1 MSGTGVAPPLVT
13 VAMPVYNAGNHLR
26 LAIAS
31 IVQQTFTDWEL
42 LVMDDG
48 SSDGALNLLAQEL
61 DDPRIKVL
69 QDGLNLGIAIRLN
82 QAIDQARGR
91 YFARMDA
98 DDISFPERFATQVAA
113 LQKDTALSLVATRA
127 ITVDEFNRVSGSF
140 PYAISHANICAR
152 PWLGFHFP
160 HPTWMGKTEWFRAH
174 RYAVP
179 APYLCEDQELLLRS
193 YRNSRF
199 ATVDEVLFAYRV
211 KSSTDWRRFPE
222 IRRAMADYQL
232 RYFIRSG
239 RWHFAAMALL
249 AFLGKRGVDK
259 WRQWT
264 HAPHLSKTQG
274 ISAEMERQ
282 WCSVLLRVAG
292 ESRMP

>member
-1 MSGTGVAPPLVT
+1 MSGTGVAPPVVT

-98 DDISFPERFATQVAA
+98 DDISFPERFAKQVSA

-140 PYAISHANICAR
+140 PYAISHADICAR

-160 HPTWMGKTEWFRAH
+160 HPTWMGKTEWFRTH
-174 RYAVP
+174 RYTVP

-193 YRNSRF
+193 HRNSRF

-211 KSSTDWRRFPE
+211 KSSTNWRRFSK
-222 IRRAMADYQL
+222 IRRAMACYQL
-232 RYFIRSG
+232 QYFIRSG
-239 RWHFAAMALL
+239 RWHSAVMALL
-249 AFLGKRGVDK
+249 AFLVKRSLDQ

-264 HAPHLSKTQG
+264 NAPHLAKTHG
-274 ISAEMERQ
+274 ISVEMKRQ
-282 WCSVLLRVAG
+282 WDGVLLRVAG
-292 ESRMP
+292 NSRMP